1 VIYLEL
7 FLSFLLIGF
16 TSFGGMS
23 MVPLINEQMLNH
35 GWMTSSEVAD
45 IVAIAEMTPGPL
57 GINCAT
63 FAGARTAG
71 IPGAIVASIGVL
83 VPSLT
88 LAMLA
93 AAFLKRF
100 KESQTMGHAMYGVRP
115 VCIGLIFAVMVQ
127 QSMNNYAGALF
138 GFLSWPAV
146 VTGLVSLLV
155 LLRFKWSVP
164 KTILLAAALGLLL
177 CTLEAASPLPV

>member
-1 VIYLEL
+1 MIYLDL
-7 FLSFLLIGF
+7 FLSFLMIGF

-23 MVPLINEQMLNH
+23 MIPLINDQMLSH

-71 IPGAIVASIGVL
+71 IPGALVASFGVL

-88 LAMLA
+88 LTLLA
-93 AAFLKRF
+93 AIFLVRF
-100 KESQTMGHAMYGVRP
+100 KKSRTLGHAMYGVRP
-115 VCIGLIFAVMVQ
+115 VCIGMIFAVIVQ
-127 QSMNNYAGALF
+127 QSISNYGGVLF

-164 KTILLAAALGLLL
+164 KTIILAAALGLIL
-177 CTLEAASPLPV
+177 CTLESVFPFSV